1 MGESDLNISNISNA
15 IDAVLPDLPI
25 ATKKSLEDTL
35 KSLGVETPRDFRF
48 LEVSDL
54 AAVLRPIQARKFIS
68 VLKETTLI
76 SENPKQTVCSSPG
89 SFLSQSSSC
98 SSPSTSPPSVNWVDS
113 FEVPWNKFPEEL
125 MQALE
130 RQKRPIPRL
139 RREMVRIVVAAM
151 LKVCTCPSRMNLT
164 EVAKRMVAKY
174 PKSLQDVIA
183 ESVIGPG
190 YYSLV
195 KQFQARVENARRTST
210 PKIKKRIHDA
220 EEYDTEEVTPEKR
233 AAVQDTYG
241 CINWELRFMP
251 LSETAESQQLKK
263 EKMRSLL
270 QTTDC
275 NEEEVKVLMK
285 STYYSQRKDINK
297 GTDMKI
303 LTDDWPFL
311 FQESGMEVHFKDLTE
326 IPLNSTFLNSIDGK
340 GNRLLNF
347 MRNVCATKNKH
358 VLQAITKLQVLSLA
372 KDVELENLP
381 VTPCIIVCGRSCYAA
396 VRFLLS
402 VDRKIVNDDITTF
415 IAAVC
420 LMFGSY
426 YCFNIHYPS
435 ELASVLEFLQRC
447 FFNINPE
454 KGTKVFTLISDL
466 SDREWQETL

>member
-48 LEVSDL
+48 LEESDL

-68 VLKETTLI
+68 VLKETTQI

-98 SSPSTSPPSVNWVDS
+98 SSPNTSPPSVNWEDS

-139 RREMVRIVVAAM
+139 RREMRNVTLRKSH
-151 LKVCTCPSRMNLT
+151 LK
-164 EVAKRMVAKY
+164 
-174 PKSLQDVIA
+174 
-183 ESVIGPG
+183 
-190 YYSLV
+190 
-195 KQFQARVENARRTST
+195 
-210 PKIKKRIHDA
+210 
-220 EEYDTEEVTPEKR
+220 KR

-241 CINWELRFMP
+241 CINWELQFMP

-311 FQESGMEVHFKDLTE
+311 FQESGMEVHFKDLTG
-326 IPLNSTFLNSIDGK
+326 IPLKETFLNSIDGK

-358 VLQAITKLQVLSLA
+358 VLQAITKLQVLRGQTNGCSEDVKDMILLLLSYFDEKEELLLHYVEQTSLA

-447 FFNINPE
+447 FFNSNPE
-454 KGTKVFTLISDL
+454 KGTKVLP
-466 SDREWQETL
+466 QV

>member
-1 MGESDLNISNISNA
+1 
-15 IDAVLPDLPI
+15 
-25 ATKKSLEDTL
+25 
-35 KSLGVETPRDFRF
+35 
-48 LEVSDL
+48 
-54 AAVLRPIQARKFIS
+54 
-68 VLKETTLI
+68 
-76 SENPKQTVCSSPG
+76 
-89 SFLSQSSSC
+89 
-98 SSPSTSPPSVNWVDS
+98 
-113 FEVPWNKFPEEL
+113 
-125 MQALE
+125 
-130 RQKRPIPRL
+130 
-139 RREMVRIVVAAM
+139 
-151 LKVCTCPSRMNLT
+151 MNLT
-164 EVAKRMVAKY
+164 EFAKRMVAKY

-195 KQFQARVENARRTST
+195 KQCQARVENARRTST

-220 EEYDTEEVTPEKR
+220 EECDTEEVTREKR

-270 QTTDC
+270 QTTDW

-311 FQESGMEVHFKDLTE
+311 FQESGMEVHFKDLTG
-326 IPLNSTFLNSIDGK
+326 IPLKETFLNSIDGK

-358 VLQAITKLQVLSLA
+358 VLQAITKLQVLRGQTNGCSEDVKDMILLLLSYFDEKEELLLHYVEQTSLA

-381 VTPCIIVCGRSCYAA
+381 DVPAI
-396 VRFLLS
+396 VRFMLS
-402 VDRKIVNDDITTF
+402 VDRKIVNDDLTTF

-420 LMFGSY
+420 LMFGNY

-454 KGTKVFTLISDL
+454 KGTKVVEKTNKKQLQVNPRVFTLISDL

>member
-1 MGESDLNISNISNA
+1 
-15 IDAVLPDLPI
+15 
-25 ATKKSLEDTL
+25 
-35 KSLGVETPRDFRF
+35 
-48 LEVSDL
+48 
-54 AAVLRPIQARKFIS
+54 
-68 VLKETTLI
+68 
-76 SENPKQTVCSSPG
+76 
-89 SFLSQSSSC
+89 
-98 SSPSTSPPSVNWVDS
+98 
-113 FEVPWNKFPEEL
+113 
-125 MQALE
+125 
-130 RQKRPIPRL
+130 
-139 RREMVRIVVAAM
+139 
-151 LKVCTCPSRMNLT
+151 
-164 EVAKRMVAKY
+164 
-174 PKSLQDVIA
+174 
-183 ESVIGPG
+183 
-190 YYSLV
+190 
-195 KQFQARVENARRTST
+195 
-210 PKIKKRIHDA
+210 
-220 EEYDTEEVTPEKR
+220 
-233 AAVQDTYG
+233 
-241 CINWELRFMP
+241 
-251 LSETAESQQLKK
+251 
-263 EKMRSLL
+263 MRSLL

-311 FQESGMEVHFKDLTE
+311 FKESGMEVHFKDLTV
-326 IPLNSTFLNSIDGK
+326 IPLKETFLNSIDGK

-358 VLQAITKLQVLSLA
+358 VLQAITKLQVLRGQTNGCSEDVKDMILLLLSYFDEKEELLLHYVEQTSLA

-454 KGTKVFTLISDL
+454 KGTKVVEKKNKKRLQVNPRVFTLISDL